1 MLRADHPKR
10 GLEVDMNEKMHPIVF
25 IHGLWL
31 HASSWQPW
39 QDFFAQ
45 AGYST
50 VAPGWPGDADTVA
63 DTRAKADDEA
73 DHGIDDI
80 TNHYAAVIDALDT
93 PPILIGHSFGGMV
106 AEKLLGQGRGAAA
119 VAIDAAQIKG
129 VLVLPLAAARTGL
142 PVLKNP
148 RNKHRAIT
156 LTPKQFRYS
165 FGNALTE
172 EESDTLYDKWTI
184 PGPGRPLFEA
194 AFAAF
199 SRHSPDQVDTANADR
214 GPLLLIAGGEDH
226 TVPEAVTKSSFK
238 KYRDSGAVTDFMEF
252 PDRGHSLTIDSRW
265 HEVADA
271 SLTWLEKHGL

>member
-1 MLRADHPKR
+1 VRIHARVKEARLTDKTNP
-10 GLEVDMNEKMHPIVF
+10 VVF

-31 HASSWQPW
+31 HASSWAPW
-39 QDFFAQ
+39 QDFFGQ
-45 AGYST
+45 AGYTTS
-50 VAPGWPGDADTVA
+50 APGWPGDADTVA
-63 DTRAKADDEA
+63 DTRAKPDDEA

-80 TNHYAAVIDALDT
+80 TNHYATVIDAMAT
-93 PPILIGHSFGGMV
+93 PPILIGHSFGGLI
-106 AEKLLGQGRGAAA
+106 AEKLLGQGRGAGA
-119 VAIDAAQIKG
+119 VAIDAAQLKG

-165 FGNALTE
+165 FGNTLSD
-172 EESDTLYDKWTI
+172 EESQELYDKWTI

-199 SRHSPDQVDTANADR
+199 SRHSPDEVDTANTDR

-226 TVPEAVTKSSFK
+226 TVPEAVTKSTLKQYHGST
-238 KYRDSGAVTDFMEF
+238 AVTDFLEF
-252 PDRGHSLTIDSRW
+252 PDRGHSLTIDNGWRDI
-265 HEVADA
+265 AGA
-271 SLTWLEKHGL
+271 SLEWLEKQGL